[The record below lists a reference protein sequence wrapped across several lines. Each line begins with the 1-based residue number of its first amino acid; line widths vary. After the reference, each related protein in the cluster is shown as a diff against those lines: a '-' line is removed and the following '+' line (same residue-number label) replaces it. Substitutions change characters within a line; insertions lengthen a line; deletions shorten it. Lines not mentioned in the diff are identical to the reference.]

1 MLTEK
6 RYSLILEIVNS
17 NGSARI
23 QDLCSALN
31 TSESTRRRD
40 LNALSES
47 VMLKKVHGGAVALN
61 DNFSLTEHT
70 VEEKEVL
77 FIEEKTAIAQYAASL
92 VNENDFIYI
101 DAGTTTEKMIGFL
114 KCKNVTCVT
123 NGFINAKKLALQGFK
138 VFIPSGEIK
147 ASTESVI
154 GAECVNS
161 LQNFNFTKCFM
172 GVNGI
177 SKPGGLTTPDTN
189 EAAVKRA
196 AIERSRDVFI
206 LADHSKFDKI
216 TSVRFAP
223 LNVGKIITDR
233 LSDMSFLSDANIK
246 EVFK

>member
-6 RYSLILEIVNS
+6 RYSLILEMINK

-23 QDLCSALN
+23 QDLCKILN
-31 TSESTRRRD
+31 TSESTIRRD
-40 LNALSES
+40 LNALNETG
-47 VMLKKVHGGAVALN
+47 MLKKVHGGAVAVK

-70 VEEKEVL
+70 VEEKKVL
-77 FIEEKTAIAQYAASL
+77 YIEEKTAIAKYAASL

-114 KCKNVTCVT
+114 SSHNIPCVT
-123 NGFINAKKLALQGFK
+123 NGFINAKKLALQGFT
-138 VFIPSGEIK
+138 VYIPSGEIK

-161 LQNFNFTKCFM
+161 LQNYNFTKCFM

-177 SKPGGLTTPDTN
+177 SVTGGLTTPDSN

-196 AIERSRDVFI
+196 AIERSREVYI

-216 TSVRFAP
+216 TSVKFAA
-223 LNVGKIITDR
+223 LNSGIIITDK
-233 LSDMSFLSDANIK
+233 LVNNDIALNAEIK
-246 EVFK
+246 EVL